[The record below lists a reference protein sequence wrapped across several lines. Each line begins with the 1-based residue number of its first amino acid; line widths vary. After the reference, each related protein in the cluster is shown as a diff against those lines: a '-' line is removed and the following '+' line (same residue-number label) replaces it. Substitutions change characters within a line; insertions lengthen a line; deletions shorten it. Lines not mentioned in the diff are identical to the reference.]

1 MLELVQGEGGVVAL
15 EKAYVEQVAAFC
27 KARDILLL
35 VVEVQTGVG
44 RTGTFLACEQ
54 FDLHPDIVTLAKG
67 LGGGLPIGAVVMN
80 RKVADHMGPGS
91 HGSTFGGNPVACAGA
106 LAVLGELTED
116 RLAKDNALAAALRA
130 GLQTLPHVQAV
141 TGLGLMVGVAF
152 ADGVSAA
159 AVRTACERQG
169 LLVLTA
175 KTRLRLLPPLI
186 LTQEDVD
193 KALAILRSV
202 LESL

>member
-1 MLELVQGEGGVVAL
+1 MPPFYPAAAL
-15 EKAYVEQVAAFC
+15 ERMPRDVRDDMALAPAVDRVVRELCAPEPFLPEQVRVLF
-27 KARDILLL
+27 
-35 VVEVQTGVG
+35 
-44 RTGTFLACEQ
+44 
-54 FDLHPDIVTLAKG
+54 
-67 LGGGLPIGAVVMN
+67 
-80 RKVADHMGPGS
+80 
-91 HGSTFGGNPVACAGA
+91 
-106 LAVLGELTED
+106 VLG
-116 RLAKDNALAAALRA
+116 DNALAAALRA